1 VRLRR
6 NTGAVLITS
15 AATSRPEE
23 IRSRER
29 RYVIS
34 MLARAVLFILAVVAF
49 SGWVRFVAVAA
60 ALVMPWVAVVVAN
73 GGPPRRRETPSLG
86 AGRSPTPDREVPRIT
101 APRHDVID
109 PDDQR
114 DG

>member
-1 VRLRR
+1 MRLRR
-6 NTGAVLITS
+6 NPGAILITS

-34 MLARAVLFILAVVAF
+34 MLLRAVLFILAVVALR
-49 SGWVRFVAVAA
+49 GWVRFAAVAA
-60 ALVMPWVAVVVAN
+60 ALVIPWVAVVIAN

-86 AGRSPTPDREVPRIT
+86 VGPAPASDRDVPRIT
-101 APRHDVID
+101 PPRHDVID
-109 PDDQR
+109 PDD
-114 DG
+114 